1 MNMKT
6 RMILVLLFLPMII
19 TNGSVLPTSQENSKI
34 VIGNFIDIP
43 PDTTPI
49 ELQGMLDYGAG
60 PNDVIATVVGD
71 YVQIY
76 FYRSFGNVNIDLY
89 NGSGVLVYHD
99 IVNTN
104 VQTMVQIPINSSYS
118 GTYTLVL
125 SNGNGV
131 AEGEFDR

>member
-6 RMILVLLFLPMII
+6 RMILVLLLFPLIV
-19 TNGSVLPTSQENSKI
+19 TNGSSLPTSQQNPQI
-34 VIGNFIDIP
+34 INGNFIDIP

-60 PNDVIATVVGD
+60 PNDIVATVVGD

-76 FYRSFGNVNIDLY
+76 FYRSFGNVCIELY
-89 NGSGVLVYHD
+89 NGSGLLLYHD
-99 IVNTN
+99 VVNTN
-104 VQTMVQIPINSSYS
+104 VQTMVQIPINSNSG

>member
-1 MNMKT
+1 MRFGRFVFVSIFKQTKPQCNEY
-6 RMILVLLFLPMII
+6 
-19 TNGSVLPTSQENSKI
+19 ENK
-34 VIGNFIDIP
+34 
-43 PDTTPI
+43 
-49 ELQGMLDYGAG
+49 
-60 PNDVIATVVGD
+60 ND
-71 YVQIY
+71 
-76 FYRSFGNVNIDLY
+76 F
-89 NGSGVLVYHD
+89 D

>member
-6 RMILVLLFLPMII
+6 RMILVLLLFSVIV
-19 TNGSVLPTSQENSKI
+19 TNGSSLPTYHQNPQI
-34 VIGNFIDIP
+34 INGIFIDIP

-60 PNDVIATVVGD
+60 PNDVIATVIRD

-76 FYRSFGNVNIDLY
+76 FYRSFGNVSIDLY

-104 VQTMVQIPINSSYS
+104 VQTMVQIPINSNSG

>member
-1 MNMKT
+1 
-6 RMILVLLFLPMII
+6 MILVLLLFPMIV
-19 TNGSVLPTSQENSKI
+19 TNGSSLPTSHQNPQI
-34 VIGNFIDIP
+34 INGNFIDIP

-60 PNDVIATVVGD
+60 PNDIIATVVGD
-71 YVQIY
+71 NVQIY

-99 IVNTN
+99 SVNTN
-104 VQTMVQIPINSSYS
+104 VQTMVQIPINSNSG